1 MQLQTLQTLQTL
13 QELMFFDNLK
23 SVQAAEDHG
32 LEQQK
37 AWGVLMQ
44 SDALYNWLLSQIMH
58 VEKLFETWL
67 LGPLQSCIIRSKQIA
82 E

>member
-37 AWGVLMQ
+37 A
-44 SDALYNWLLSQIMH
+44 
-58 VEKLFETWL
+58 
-67 LGPLQSCIIRSKQIA
+67 
-82 E
+82 